1 METKKKSIDAHA
13 FVGILLIV
21 IAMPVKKTK
30 TKDVPVE
37 AGTENSYEDE
47 YEEAVERKLEEV
59 LREVEGVGNVKV
71 MVTFSLHRKKLLK
84 RIRRQTVR
92 L

>member
-1 METKKKSIDAHA
+1 MLTLL
-13 FVGILLIV
+13 VGILLIV

-47 YEEAVERKLEEV
+47 YERSGGEETRRGVDRK
-59 LREVEGVGNVKV
+59 
-71 MVTFSLHRKKLLK
+71 
-84 RIRRQTVR
+84 
-92 L
+92 